1 LLEHRLPDQ
10 RQTILSIVTGTD
22 HAMDELTFR
31 HYAFEDTIDGNGW
44 TPILEIIRNG
54 HLDRMIAGR
63 PFATQ
68 AEAEVEAARMMAE
81 QMEAQRAV

>member
-1 LLEHRLPDQ
+1 
-10 RQTILSIVTGTD
+10 
-22 HAMDELTFR
+22 MDELTF
-31 HYAFEDTIDGNGW
+31 HYYAFEDIVDGNGW

-68 AEAEVEAARMMAE
+68 AEAEAEAARMMAE
-81 QMEAQRAV
+81 QVEVQRTV